1 MGDVIKG
8 GRMINDILLS
18 VAWEMLTLSGV
29 KCVPTLVWLHSL
41 CDVVNCTI
49 HGG

>member
-18 VAWEMLTLSGV
+18 VAWEILTLSGV
-29 KCVPTLVWLHSL
+29 KCVPPLV
-41 CDVVNCTI
+41 
-49 HGG
+49 